1 MSETGQYEFLMLMLL
16 AIVVLEL
23 LARRLHLPSAAAFI
37 LGGVTLAV
45 VPGVPTFT
53 IDPQLILLVFL
64 PPLLMNGGY
73 FTVWKEFRENL
84 SGIIVLAVGAVAFTT
99 LCVGLVV
106 HQLAPALPW
115 AVCFALGAI
124 VSPPDAVAA
133 NAVLERLSLPG
144 ALSALLQG
152 ESLLNDATGLV
163 LFKFAVAA
171 AFTGAFS
178 ITGAVG
184 SFCLLTVGGVAF
196 GWAMGR
202 IGIVVL
208 RRLSGNELAITVTL
222 LLPVFS
228 YIGGDRLGV
237 SGVLA
242 TVTTGLLMGWHQHA
256 ILPAA
261 VRMNAQA
268 FWKVLVFLL
277 EAVLF
282 ILIGLSLRG
291 VLARVDVMAHA
302 DRTIWL
308 PTGGVVLVVIASRF
322 AWLFASDI
330 SLRVL
335 RSLGFSRA
343 SRPSFPVATVMS
355 WAGMRGVVTLAAALS
370 LPEALPGRD
379 LVLVCAFAVIL
390 VTVLLQGTTLGPLI
404 SWLQLT
410 GPEEMTR
417 RRDNEDRAW
426 QRMAEAQHKVIA
438 SLSRQPDGAERHPR
452 LLEQYAIRARLAAEF
467 HQARESHQPIKVEH
481 NAVVLKAIEGGR
493 SEILRMHRAGEIH
506 DRILRSLERELDLQ
520 QLVAE
525 SHID

>member
-1 MSETGQYEFLMLMLL
+1 M
-16 AIVVLEL
+16 
-23 LARRLHLPSAAAFI
+23 
-37 LGGVTLAV
+37 
-45 VPGVPTFT
+45 
-53 IDPQLILLVFL
+53 
-64 PPLLMNGGY
+64 
-73 FTVWKEFRENL
+73 
-84 SGIIVLAVGAVAFTT
+84 
-99 LCVGLVV
+99 
-106 HQLAPALPW
+106 
-115 AVCFALGAI
+115 
-124 VSPPDAVAA
+124 
-133 NAVLERLSLPG
+133 PG

-171 AFTGAFS
+171 ALTGAFS
-178 ITGAVG
+178 VTDALG
-184 SFCLLTVGGVAF
+184 SFCLLTIGGLAF
-196 GWAMGR
+196 GWAIGW
-202 IGIVVL
+202 IGIFVL
-208 RRLSGNELAITVTL
+208 RRLSGNELAITATL

-256 ILPAA
+256 VLSAA
-261 VRMNAQA
+261 IRMNAQA
-268 FWKVLVFLL
+268 LWKVLVFLL

-302 DRTIWL
+302 GRNIWL
-308 PTGGVVLVVIASRF
+308 PVAGVVVVVIASRF

-330 SLRVL
+330 LLRAL
-335 RSLGFSRA
+335 RCLGFTRRA
-343 SRPSFPVATVMS
+343 EPSFAVATVMS

-390 VTVLLQGTTLGPLI
+390 VTVLLQGTTPGPLI
-404 SWLQLT
+404 GWLQLT
-410 GPEEMTR
+410 GPEEIAR
-417 RRDNEDRAW
+417 RQDNEDRAW
-426 QRMAEAQHKVIA
+426 QRMAEAQHGIIA
-438 SLSRQPDGAERHPR
+438 ALSRQADGAERHPR

-467 HQARESHQPIKVEH
+467 HQDRDTHRPVKVEH
-481 NAVVLKAIEGGR
+481 NMAVLKAIEGGR
-493 SEILRMHRAGEIH
+493 AEILRMHGAGEIH

-525 SHID
+525 SHSE